1 MLLGRN
7 SPLKMLIDLHRTFSV
22 PHDSPEGDSAD
33 WSSYF
38 GQGKNSIGWED
49 LHERPVTVV
58 VGEAGIGK
66 TFEFKN
72 ECLRMQSTKK
82 ASFFVALNQLVDTE
96 SWQRALVDQE
106 AEYAQWRSGT
116 EIGFFFLDAVDE
128 SRLKGQ
134 AAFENALIVVRRK
147 LSDHLARVRIVLS
160 SRWTDWNIEGV
171 RSCVE
176 KHLTKPIEVAQRA
189 AQVQTEPN
197 LGAVGNDTLPQ
208 PPATEK
214 LEPYVVSLEP
224 LSKTEAARFAD
235 ALGVVEVD
243 EFWGAVEDGSYEF
256 MATRPLDL
264 QWMVALWNTQR
275 SLGTYQ
281 ELIEANIANRL
292 TELNLS
298 YQSEN
303 AVLSLDQLRAGAEEL
318 AAATEFSSRP
328 FISTETGTSTNPDE
342 VSPQQLL
349 QKWKPNEISLL
360 LASAVF
366 DEATYGRVKFH
377 HRSIRE
383 YLAACWVK
391 RQLLNGVTWNRLLR
405 LFCAT
410 PFGDVELIPT
420 RRASLCWLAAID
432 VAAREWV
439 TRYFPEMLLF
449 EGDPEAWDEKSADQ
463 AFMAY
468 VQLLCDGHQND
479 WYNNASEFRRV
490 GRRLPPGRVAGLL
503 ANEKAPSMVK
513 SSLLSLAKHGRLHD
527 CADVVFNL
535 YSDVEASLRERGRA
549 LNALETLARSEHRE
563 AIRQDLLNGAL
574 TSNELVAAALEVI
587 DWPTLGTEGLS
598 KLFLNTEEENRY
610 SNGAMSDT
618 VKSEM
623 AQTASVDN
631 AEILLT
637 AVLRAL
643 PRPETGKRFA
653 RFHEA
658 DRPVRAWLLDVL
670 PDCFE
675 RLLTLLPT
683 DLAAYPDACLEAA
696 ERIEALRN
704 AGYTDH
710 DEFTRLHELIAE
722 RTALRWQI
730 AIEIA
735 QSEDIT
741 HATSRLTWGTS
752 CIVSFL
758 EGDLPELIARAN
770 EAASTAELRGIWFTV
785 ALEVAFRRLPS
796 QDREAVI
803 AKLKL
808 GPELQSRTTR
818 INTEL
823 ARWNEGIETDRRWKT
838 EELARKLE
846 LRTKH
851 ELNQANF
858 LANIGQ
864 IADATHKG
872 TLQWLA
878 HYSYNHSENKA
889 LTRVDYVVIERAFGK
904 DIASALASGLKQV
917 WSTAQPPNP
926 ADYQNGEVPWVALMA
941 MAGLQTM
948 LDEGLSITSLTEQ
961 EAARAAQLAVWE
973 LNGPP
978 AWFEGLART
987 QSAAMCGALHPWI
1000 VAEAQDKTDTHRHRG
1015 AIALALNCPPVLRA
1029 LLLQPLLTLVHSGQI
1044 GHPRTLKEVVKA
1056 LRADDLAPPGLAA
1069 DVARTKI
1076 IESIGPDGLIGEND
1090 WLRMWLEEDTVN
1102 AWEWFETHVAS
1113 MATNAGDQVKAF
1125 AGVAGDCKWVMLPA
1139 DGTTVDVLLR
1149 LHAMLTNHLP
1159 PPCSPPEGDDVFGHP
1174 ISRLREAI
1182 PSVLVQSRGVSAHQA
1197 LMHLASTEAEAPIQ
1211 NWLKARVREHSAIE
1225 SLESARVEPSDL
1237 ISITSPFWSEPRTES
1252 QLFDQ
1257 VFARLEEIRTR
1268 VEEGP
1273 FSDRLLFG
1281 PNIPEK
1287 HLQLWLASRFRDTPN
1302 LRFSVHREEEVDDD
1316 KKTDIQL
1323 STKVGTVCVEIKPV
1337 DRFRSYSATTLT
1349 KTLQEQIVDQYLKG
1363 ENSRHG
1369 ILILFRLDTKVWDI
1383 PDGAKG
1389 QSFDSLVQYLQVQAD
1404 AIRLKSGQIQALT
1417 VFGINCVA

>member
-1 MLLGRN
+1 MQ
-7 SPLKMLIDLHRTFSV
+7 IDLNRTFSV
-22 PHDSPEGDSAD
+22 PHDSPEGDSED
-33 WSSYF
+33 WSRYF

-134 AAFENALIVVRRK
+134 AAFGNALIVVRRE

-160 SRWTDWNIEGV
+160 SRWTDWNIKGV

-189 AQVQTEPN
+189 AEVQTEPDF
-197 LGAVGNDTLPQ
+197 GEEGNDALPQ
-208 PPATEK
+208 PSATEK
-214 LEPYVVSLEP
+214 VEPYVVSLEP
-224 LSKTEAARFAD
+224 LSKAEATRFAD
-235 ALGVVEVD
+235 ALGVVDVD
-243 EFWGAVEDGSYEF
+243 AFWGAVEDGSHEF

-264 QWMVALWNTQR
+264 QWMVALWNARR

-292 TELNLS
+292 TEVNLS
-298 YQSEN
+298 YQAEG
-303 AVLSLDQLRAGAEEL
+303 AALSLEQLRTGAEEL
-318 AAATEFSSRP
+318 AAATEFSSHP
-328 FISTETGTSTNPDE
+328 FISTAAGTATNPDE

-391 RQLLNGVTWNRLLR
+391 RQLLNGVTWHRLLR
-405 LFCAT
+405 LFCSA
-410 PFGDVELIPT
+410 PFGDVELIPP

-439 TRYFPEMLLF
+439 TRHFPEMLLF

-463 AFMAY
+463 AFMGY
-468 VQLLCDGHQND
+468 VHRLGEGLRID
-479 WYNNASEFRRV
+479 WYNDASEFRRV
-490 GRRLPPGRVAGLL
+490 GRRLPLGRVAGLL
-503 ANEKAPSMVK
+503 ADEKVPSTVK
-513 SSLLSLAKHGRLHD
+513 SSLLPLAKHGRLHD
-527 CADVVFNL
+527 CADAVFNL
-535 YSDVEASLRERGRA
+535 YSDVLAPPRERGYA
-549 LNALETLARSEHRE
+549 LDVLVTLGRPEHRE
-563 AIRQDLLNGAL
+563 AIKQDLLNGAL
-574 TSNELVAAALEVI
+574 TSNGLVASALEVI
-587 DWPTLGTEGLS
+587 DWPSLGTEGLS
-598 KLFLNTEEENRY
+598 KLFRNTEEENRY
-610 SNGAMSDT
+610 GNGAMTGT

-623 AQTASVDN
+623 TRTTSVDS

-637 AVLRAL
+637 AVLQAL
-643 PRPETGKRFA
+643 PRPEAGKRFA
-653 RFHEA
+653 RFPET
-658 DRPVRAWLLDVL
+658 DRPDGAWLLDVL
-670 PDCFE
+670 PDCYM
-675 RLLTLLPT
+675 RLLTLLPA
-683 DLAAYPDACLEAA
+683 DLEAYPDACLEAA

-704 AGYTDH
+704 AGFTDQN
-710 DEFTRLHELIAE
+710 EFTQLHRLIAE

-730 AIEIA
+730 ALAIA

-741 HATSRLTWGTS
+741 HATNRLTWGAN
-752 CIVSFL
+752 CIVSF
-758 EGDLPELIARAN
+758 EVGDLPELIDRAN
-770 EAASTAELRGIWFTV
+770 AAASTPSLRDIWFTV
-785 ALEVAFRRLPS
+785 ALEVALRGLPS
-796 QDREAVI
+796 KRRKAAI
-803 AKLKL
+803 AELKL
-808 GPELQSRTTR
+808 GPELESRADR

-823 ARWNEGIETDRRWKT
+823 ARSVEGIKTRRRWAA
-838 EELARKLE
+838 EERARKLKR
-846 LRTKH
+846 RTQH
-851 ELNQANF
+851 ESNQATF
-858 LANIGQ
+858 SANIRQ
-864 IADATHKG
+864 ITDATHKG
-872 TLQWLA
+872 TLQWLV
-878 HYSYNHSENKA
+878 HYSYSQSENKTF
-889 LTRVDYVVIERAFGK
+889 TRVDYVVIEREFGK

-926 ADYQNGEVPWVALMA
+926 ADYPNGEVPWIALMA
-941 MAGLQTM
+941 MAGLQTV
-948 LDEGLSITSLTEQ
+948 LDEGLPITSLTTQ
-961 EAARAAQLAVWE
+961 ETACATQLAVWE

-978 AWFEGLART
+978 AWLADLART
-987 QSAAMCGALHPWI
+987 QSEAMCGALHPWI
-1000 VAEAQDKTDTHRHRG
+1000 VAEAQDKTDAHRHRG
-1015 AIALALNCPPVLRA
+1015 ALALALNCPPALRA
-1029 LLLQPLLTLVHSGQI
+1029 SLLKPLLTLVHSGQI
-1044 GHPRTLKEVVKA
+1044 GHPKTLMEVVKA
-1056 LRADDLAPPGLAA
+1056 LREDDLAPPGLAA

-1090 WLRMWLEEDTVN
+1090 WLRMWLEEDTVSG
-1102 AWEWFETHVAS
+1102 WEWFEAHVAG
-1113 MATNAGDQVKAF
+1113 METNAGDQVKAF
-1125 AGVAGDCKWVMLPA
+1125 AKVAEDCKWVKLPA
-1139 DGTTVDVLLR
+1139 DGPTVDVLLR
-1149 LHAMLTNHLP
+1149 LYAMLTNHLP
-1159 PPCSPPEGDDVFGHP
+1159 PPGAPESDDDTGAFGDP
-1174 ISRLREAI
+1174 ITQLRLAI
-1182 PSVLVQSRGVSAHQA
+1182 PGVLVQSLGAAAHQA
-1197 LMHLASTEAEAPIQ
+1197 LVHLANTEVEARTR
-1211 NWLKARVREHSAIE
+1211 NWLKARVREHSA
-1225 SLESARVEPSDL
+1225 LEALQSARVEPSDL
-1237 ISITSPFWSEPRTES
+1237 ISITSPFGSEPRTES

-1257 VFARLEEIRTR
+1257 VYARLEEIRTR

-1281 PNIPEK
+1281 SNIPEK
-1287 HLQLWLASRFRDTPN
+1287 HLQLWLASRFRDTPS

-1349 KTLQEQIVDQYLKG
+1349 KTLREQIVDQYLKG

-1369 ILILFRLDTKVWDI
+1369 ILVLLRLDTKVWDI
-1383 PDGAKG
+1383 PGGEKG
-1389 QSFDSLVQYLQVQAD
+1389 QPFDSLVQYLQVQAD
-1404 AIRLKSGQIQALT
+1404 AIRIESGQIQALA
-1417 VFGINCVA
+1417 VFGIDCVV